1 MKALLRG
8 ELRHDPV
15 DGLLEGEGGRHVD
28 NPSATGAEKMMV
40 VLGQI
45 LSKLEPRELVARRN
59 APDHSGALE
68 INEMPVR
75 RAPRHAR

>member
-8 ELRHDPV
+8 KLRHDLV
-15 DGLLEGEGGRHVD
+15 DSLFEGGGWRHVD
-28 NPSATGAEKMMV
+28 HPPTTGAEKMMV

-45 LSKLEPRELVARRN
+45 LGKLESRELVARRN

-75 RAPRHAR
+75 RAPRHVR